1 MAAKKIGKSDI
12 IGGRGVNLVEK
23 VVLEMGCLWYPTGGV
38 EAGIDGIIEIR
49 DVVTGEV
56 TNSIVQVQSKA
67 TNGRFT
73 AETPTGFEYLC
84 DAKDLEYWLNGN
96 APVIIVVS
104 RPDTGESYWA
114 SIKDR
119 FKDLEARK
127 ARKIYFDRTRD
138 RFDVN
143 ARADIVRL
151 SMSKDAGI
159 YLAPPPKQER
169 LYSNLLG
176 VSRYTPKIFIART
189 DIRWPGQLWE
199 ALRERSERPRGEWLL
214 TEKSIVSFHDLRD
227 DPWPS
232 VCDRGTVESFDSDE
246 FAFSDDDGRVTT
258 FARLLY
264 LSLKEKLW
272 LEQVKFDQ
280 HLGHYYFRATK
291 DLNIREITYQSI
303 EKKTS
308 RVVFARY
315 VNKKDPSQVRY
326 YRHNAF
332 FGQLRRFDEGWYL
345 EITPT
350 YRYTTDGEHIYRGYE
365 DLLSGLKRLQNN
377 QAVLGEV
384 VMWASILSKPPDMFE
399 RERVIEFGELKTLNL
414 DAGIID
420 HAWLKHEEKPKEEE
434 EDVQKGQRQ
443 LTLFE
448 FNVCK

>member
-169 LYSNLLG
+169 LYFEPPRRIPIQSED
-176 VSRYTPKIFIART
+176 FH
-189 DIRWPGQLWE
+189 
-199 ALRERSERPRGEWLL
+199 RE
-214 TEKSIVSFHDLRD
+214 
-227 DPWPS
+227 
-232 VCDRGTVESFDSDE
+232 
-246 FAFSDDDGRVTT
+246 
-258 FARLLY
+258 
-264 LSLKEKLW
+264 
-272 LEQVKFDQ
+272 
-280 HLGHYYFRATK
+280 
-291 DLNIREITYQSI
+291 N
-303 EKKTS
+303 
-308 RVVFARY
+308 
-315 VNKKDPSQVRY
+315 
-326 YRHNAF
+326 
-332 FGQLRRFDEGWYL
+332 
-345 EITPT
+345 
-350 YRYTTDGEHIYRGYE
+350 
-365 DLLSGLKRLQNN
+365 
-377 QAVLGEV
+377 
-384 VMWASILSKPPDMFE
+384 
-399 RERVIEFGELKTLNL
+399 
-414 DAGIID
+414 
-420 HAWLKHEEKPKEEE
+420 
-434 EDVQKGQRQ
+434 
-443 LTLFE
+443 
-448 FNVCK
+448 